1 MAAPMMDDREL
12 AARFEFAG
20 SLAQEAAALALGRFR
35 RLDTLTIT
43 DKGRQDMATEADVE
57 TEILIRAR
65 LAERFPG
72 DAFLGEE
79 TGRTDVAG
87 SENVW
92 VVDPIDGTQPFIC
105 GMTSWCVSIALVC
118 RGALEMGFV
127 VAPARDELFAGRRGV
142 GATLNGRPIAVRP
155 ATRIDDGILYMGY
168 SPRIGADDVVPIF
181 DRVLRQ
187 GAVYYREGSG
197 ALGLCYVAAGR
208 LIGYIEPHLNS
219 WDALGA
225 LAVVQAAGGQ
235 TNDFLA
241 GEGLWKGAPMI
252 AGSPS
257 LYPTLLAA
265 FEGSAWPAAA
275 SS

>member
-1 MAAPMMDDREL
+1 VNEPTADERGLER
-12 AARFEFAG
+12 RFVFA
-20 SLAQEAAALALGRFR
+20 STLIEEAAALALDRFR
-35 RLDTLTIT
+35 NLDSLTIT
-43 DKGRQDMATEADVE
+43 DKGRQDMATEADLE
-57 TEILIRAR
+57 TETLIRGR
-65 LAERFPG
+65 LAVAFPE

-79 TGRTDVAG
+79 TGRSDVAG
-87 SENVW
+87 SQGIW

-105 GMTSWCVSIALVC
+105 GMTSWCVSIAFVTG
-118 RGALEMGFV
+118 GALEMGFV
-127 VAPARDELFAGRRGV
+127 SSPARNELFIGRRGR
-142 GATLNGRPIAVRP
+142 GATLNGRPIFVRP

-168 SPRIGADDVVPIF
+168 SPRIGADDVIPIF

-208 LIGYIEPHLNS
+208 LIGYVEPHLNS

-225 LAVVQAAGGQ
+225 LAVVQAAGGT

-241 GEGLWKGAPMI
+241 GDGLWTGAPMI
-252 AGSPS
+252 AGSAS

-265 FEGSAWPAAA
+265 FEGSDRIA
-275 SS
+275 SSVD